1 MAKASSPFVQLMMS
15 RGFVQGV
22 SGRFVSP
29 DCKYGKGIAVEVSD
43 TGDTAVA
50 FFEGGRTLYEA
61 TSDRDMAKFDTE
73 IY

>member
-1 MAKASSPFVQLMMS
+1 MKNPFVQLMMS
-15 RGFVQGV
+15 RGFIQGV

-43 TGDTAVA
+43 TGTTAVA
-50 FFEGGRTLYEA
+50 FFEGGRTLYEV
-61 TSDRDMAKFDTE
+61 TSQRDMTKFENE